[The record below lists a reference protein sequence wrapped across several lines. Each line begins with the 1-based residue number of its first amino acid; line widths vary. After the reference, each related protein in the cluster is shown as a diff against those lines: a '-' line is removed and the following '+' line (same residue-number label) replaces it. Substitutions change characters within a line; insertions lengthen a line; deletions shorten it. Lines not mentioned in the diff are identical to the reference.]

1 MGSRKSE
8 ELNRGSHFSAE
19 TEREDRPES
28 TREDL
33 NRHEAR
39 MVRARRSQPPN
50 WAESLTTIKGP
61 YFVFWGPRRRLALLG
76 ASRVAKEAVKRKIE
90 AQNRILG
97 IWALPTAFVR
107 ACVYAREYYCLRAR
121 ELLVIFTLIRTTQKT
136 VLLCS
141 STKGIIYGR
150 FTTRCRRIRRR

>member
-33 NRHEAR
+33 NRPEAR

-50 WAESLTTIKGP
+50 WAESLTDDKRA
-61 YFVFWGPRRRLALLG
+61 VFRLLG
-76 ASRVAKEAVKRKIE
+76 PSEAVGLTWASRVAKEAVKRKIE

-97 IWALPTAFVR
+97 IWALPTASVR